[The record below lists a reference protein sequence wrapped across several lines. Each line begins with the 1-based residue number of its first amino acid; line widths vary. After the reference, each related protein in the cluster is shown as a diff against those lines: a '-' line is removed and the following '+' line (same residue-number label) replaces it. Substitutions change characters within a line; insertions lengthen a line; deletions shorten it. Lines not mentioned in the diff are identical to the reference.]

1 MESTLFADTISI
13 GLGLS
18 RERDAIKAV
27 KEAMQQARADLSKEK
42 IDLAIVFSSID
53 FAHPVTIKTINS
65 LLREVPVIG
74 CTGVAVIS
82 DRGIF
87 THGLMIMLL
96 SFSKS
101 TSFSSVSVQ
110 DIQAKGALKAGE
122 ELGEK
127 LLRGFHGIH
136 RDLGIVFSDGQIK
149 EGWNLIYGLQEK
161 LGTSFPLIGAFA
173 SDDLRFSKSFV
184 YLNQEVSSDAAC
196 GIIWGGKLNFG
207 WGIKHGWKPLGKPH
221 QVTKAKANV
230 VYEIDGGPATKIY
243 EEYLARNLEELKK
256 ELRRISIFYPMGI
269 HLPSSQEYLLRNI
282 KSIEDDGSLVFQ
294 GNIPEESTIRLM
306 IGTRES
312 CLDATRQALNE
323 AKASLIPT
331 PVKKAPFVFIFE
343 SVSRYILLGR
353 GAEQEL
359 KIIKEELGK
368 DTRIAGIY
376 TYGEQAQL
384 RLLNYQGKTYF
395 HNQTITVLVIGG

>member
-173 SDDLRFSKSFV
+173 SDDLRFSK
-184 YLNQEVSSDAAC
+184 
-196 GIIWGGKLNFG
+196 
-207 WGIKHGWKPLGKPH
+207 
-221 QVTKAKANV
+221 
-230 VYEIDGGPATKIY
+230 
-243 EEYLARNLEELKK
+243 
-256 ELRRISIFYPMGI
+256 
-269 HLPSSQEYLLRNI
+269 
-282 KSIEDDGSLVFQ
+282 
-294 GNIPEESTIRLM
+294 
-306 IGTRES
+306 
-312 CLDATRQALNE
+312 
-323 AKASLIPT
+323 
-331 PVKKAPFVFIFE
+331 
-343 SVSRYILLGR
+343 
-353 GAEQEL
+353 
-359 KIIKEELGK
+359 
-368 DTRIAGIY
+368 
-376 TYGEQAQL
+376 
-384 RLLNYQGKTYF
+384 
-395 HNQTITVLVIGG
+395 